1 MGGGG
6 VLLMLCSFWLIVEK
20 TGVGYKSNTGDKASL
35 WEPAAALLLTA
46 QKILGFPSLPRSA
59 PGEGG
64 GPKRMPQVEENV
76 CAVQPIGERQE
87 ENSPAPPKIFK
98 IVKMCKL
105 RWQVLLVEAPEGQR
119 YPFGLERCLSVNAI
133 KKPAQQLKSPRR
145 WSALLPP
152 SAKNKVLECQCN
164 LMAGDPPAVSH
175 PGVHHPTV
183 HTHVVRPPA
192 VCPCPGGGDV
202 EDTVSLL
209 GSIGSPCCETRNSRP
224 LLQSAERCSKHG
236 GPLGSP
242 LLSPFGAPQTLVSS
256 TGDHGDVAQ
265 VESTPR
271 KHCYAT
277 VSDVSSGGGSN
288 SGSIGGGN
296 NGRSN
301 GGSNSGSSGGGSI
314 NSHQKAK
321 KVASSEQRVQTPVQQ
336 QRLAKRGSLHTA
348 LPLSS
353 KIKLLSK
360 ERETAMK
367 DKRDFRELKTVQ
379 TFYSKKGP
387 KCPFCYQH
395 HD

>member
-1 MGGGG
+1 MGGGV
-6 VLLMLCSFWLIVEK
+6 VLLLLCSFWLIVEK

-46 QKILGFPSLPRSA
+46 QKILGFPSLLRSA

-76 CAVQPIGERQE
+76 YAVQPIGERQE
-87 ENSPAPPKIFK
+87 ENSPAPPKMFK

-105 RWQVLLVEAPEGQR
+105 RWEVLLVEAPEGQR

-152 SAKNKVLECQCN
+152 SPKNKVLECECN
-164 LMAGDPPAVSH
+164 PIAGDPPAVSH
-175 PGVHHPTV
+175 PGLRRPTV
-183 HTHVVRPPA
+183 HPPAVHPPEVRPPA

-209 GSIGSPCCETRNSRP
+209 GSNGSPCCETRNSRP
-224 LLQSAERCSKHG
+224 LLQSVERCSKHG

-265 VESTPR
+265 VEFTPR

-277 VSDVSSGGGSN
+277 VSHGGIGSSGGNIDGSN
-288 SGSIGGGN
+288 
-296 NGRSN
+296 N
-301 GGSNSGSSGGGSI
+301 GGSNNSGSSGGGSS

-321 KVASSEQRVQTPVQQ
+321 KATSSEQRVQTPVQQ

-367 DKRDFRELKTVQ
+367 AKTDFRELKTVQ

-395 HD
+395 HE